1 MKMISYIVIQ
11 CYTHIYIYI
20 HTYYTNRIVLKWP
33 FPKFLP
39 HFFKN
44 PVAEAKV
51 LRRAVAEDQL
61 QRLRLSIEV
70 EKLRSFKARHG
81 EARPPAEV
89 QRRILGLLS
98 VTGLGLSV
106 IGWYWCFGN
115 RKVEPKETFRHLTK
129 ITV

>member
-1 MKMISYIVIQ
+1 MVVNNIAVDEETFTCLNSW
-11 CYTHIYIYI
+11 HE
-20 HTYYTNRIVLKWP
+20 NDL
-33 FPKFLP
+33 
-39 HFFKN
+39 N

-70 EKLRSFKARHG
+70 ETLRSFKARHG

-106 IGWYWCFGN
+106 IGCYWYFGK